1 MNVLN
6 NLQKAKKSTKDL
18 LCLTEENRIQI
29 LNALADKLDNNIQEI
44 INQNELD
51 LVKMDKSDPRYDRL
65 KLDATRIQ
73 AIAND
78 VRKVAK
84 LNSPINNVLEEKTLP
99 NGIKLVK
106 KSVPLG
112 VVAVIYESRPNVTID
127 VFSLCFKSG
136 NVVVLKGGSDAYH
149 SNLILVKLIKEVL
162 TAYNIPTE
170 IIYLMPTEREAMLEL
185 LSAVGLVDVC
195 IPRGSQNL
203 IQFVREN
210 AKIPV
215 IETGAGIVHTYVDAS
230 ADVDMAASII
240 NNAKTRRVSVCNAL
254 DCLLVHKSQLL
265 NLDKLVAKLQVQNVV
280 IFADELSYSALEHTY
295 PQNLLQLA
303 NENSYGC
310 EFLDYKLA
318 IKVVGDIDEAI
329 SHISQFTSGHS
340 EAIISNDEA
349 AISKFIN
356 LVDAAVVYIN
366 ASTAFTDGGEFEMG
380 AEIGISTQKLHAR
393 GPMALPELTS
403 YKWIAYGNGQIR

>member
-1 MNVLN
+1 MNILN
-6 NLQKAKKSTKDL
+6 NLQKAKNSTKDL
-18 LCLTEENRIQI
+18 LCLTEENRIQV
-29 LNALADKLDNNIQEI
+29 LNALADKLDSHIQEI

-51 LVKMDKSDPRYDRL
+51 LAKMDKIDPRYDRL
-65 KLDATRIQ
+65 KLNDSRIK

-162 TAYNIPTE
+162 TANNISTE

-280 IFADELSYSALEHTY
+280 IFADELIYSALEHAY

-329 SHISQFTSGHS
+329 SHISKYTSGHS

-356 LVDAAVVYIN
+356 LADAAVVYIN
-366 ASTAFTDGGEFEMG
+366 ASTAFTDGGEFGMG

>member
-1 MNVLN
+1 
-6 NLQKAKKSTKDL
+6 
-18 LCLTEENRIQI
+18 
-29 LNALADKLDNNIQEI
+29 
-44 INQNELD
+44 
-51 LVKMDKSDPRYDRL
+51 
-65 KLDATRIQ
+65 
-73 AIAND
+73 
-78 VRKVAK
+78 
-84 LNSPINNVLEEKTLP
+84 
-99 NGIKLVK
+99 
-106 KSVPLG
+106 
-112 VVAVIYESRPNVTID
+112 
-127 VFSLCFKSG
+127 
-136 NVVVLKGGSDAYH
+136 
-149 SNLILVKLIKEVL
+149 
-162 TAYNIPTE
+162 
-170 IIYLMPTEREAMLEL
+170 
-185 LSAVGLVDVC
+185 
-195 IPRGSQNL
+195 
-203 IQFVREN
+203 
-210 AKIPV
+210 
-215 IETGAGIVHTYVDAS
+215 VHTYVDAS
-230 ADVDMAASII
+230 ADVDMAASIV

-329 SHISQFTSGHS
+329 SHISQYTSGHS

-366 ASTAFTDGGEFEMG
+366 ASTAFTDGGEFGMG

-403 YKWIAYGNGQIR
+403 YKWIVYGNGQIR